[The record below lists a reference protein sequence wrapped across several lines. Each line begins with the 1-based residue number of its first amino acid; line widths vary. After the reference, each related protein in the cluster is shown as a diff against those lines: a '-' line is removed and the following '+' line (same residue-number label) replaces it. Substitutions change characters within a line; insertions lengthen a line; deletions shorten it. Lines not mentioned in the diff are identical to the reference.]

1 MKKAEYG
8 LTGDFIFKEAV
19 EFLKKKIPLKLGEY
33 REISDEC
40 KGKAF
45 TVSGYT
51 SLEVLQKFLDELT
64 EACEQGKTKK
74 DFMDTMNDFLERNGY
89 EGLNPFNADVIFRT
103 NMQTAYNAGHYK
115 SMTNPT
121 TKKLRPFW
129 KYITAGD
136 GEVRESHAQME
147 GRIYPADDP
156 IWDIWYPPNG
166 FRCRCTVVSL
176 TKSQAE
182 REKEHISKGLPYN
195 VDHSTGEILYQFP
208 DKGFSNN
215 PAKDSW
221 KPDLTGIDSNLKSAF
236 REKEHIS
243 KGLPYNVDHSTG
255 EILYQFP
262 DKGFSNNPAKD
273 SWKPDLTGIDSNLKS
288 AFRERQQKNNAKTG

>member
-1 MKKAEYG
+1 MKEAEYG

-19 EFLKKKIPLKLGEY
+19 EFLKKKKPLIAGEY
-33 REISDEC
+33 KALSDEC
-40 KGKAF
+40 RAKAF

-64 EACEQGKTKK
+64 DACEEGKTKK
-74 DFMDTMNDFLERNGY
+74 DFMESMNDFLERNGY

-115 SMTNPT
+115 SMTDPT

-136 GEVRESHAQME
+136 GQVRESHAVME
-147 GRIYPADDP
+147 GRIYRADDP

-166 FRCRCTVVSL
+166 FRCRCTVVSM
-176 TKSQAE
+176 TKGQVE
-182 REKEHISKGLPYN
+182 RSGVPVSEGVPYD
-195 VDHSTGEILYQFP
+195 VDYDTGEIIDKLP

-215 PAKDSW
+215 PAKNAW
-221 KPDLTGIDSNLKSAF
+221 KPDLTGVDDGLKKAF
-236 REKEHIS
+236 KDREK
-243 KGLPYNVDHSTG
+243 T
-255 EILYQFP
+255 
-262 DKGFSNNPAKD
+262 KD
-273 SWKPDLTGIDSNLKS
+273 S
-288 AFRERQQKNNAKTG
+288 

>member
-166 FRCRCTVVSL
+166 FWCRCTVVSL

-236 REKEHIS
+236 RE
-243 KGLPYNVDHSTG
+243 
-255 EILYQFP
+255 
-262 DKGFSNNPAKD
+262 
-273 SWKPDLTGIDSNLKS
+273 
-288 AFRERQQKNNAKTG
+288 RQQKNNAKTG

>member
-19 EFLKKKIPLKLGEY
+19 EFLKKKTPLTSVEY
-33 REISDEC
+33 RAISDEC

-64 EACEQGKTKK
+64 DAC
-74 DFMDTMNDFLERNGY
+74 
-89 EGLNPFNADVIFRT
+89 
-103 NMQTAYNAGHYK
+103 GHYK

-147 GRIYPADDP
+147 GKIYPADDP

-176 TKSQAE
+176 TKAQAE
-182 REKEHISKGLPYN
+182 REKEHISKGLPYD
-195 VDHSTGEILYQFP
+195 VDYSTGEILYQYP

-215 PAKDSW
+215 PAKDTW
-221 KPDLTGIDSNLKSAF
+221 KPDLTG
-236 REKEHIS
+236 
-243 KGLPYNVDHSTG
+243 V
-255 EILYQFP
+255 
-262 DKGFSNNPAKD
+262 
-273 SWKPDLTGIDSNLKS
+273 DSNLKS
-288 AFRERQQKNNAKTG
+288 AFREREKGK

>member
-19 EFLKKKIPLKLGEY
+19 EFLKKKTPLTSVEY
-33 REISDEC
+33 RAISDEC

-64 EACEQGKTKK
+64 DACEQGKTKK

-147 GRIYPADDP
+147 GKIYPADDP
-156 IWDIWYPPNG
+156 IWDVWYPPNG
-166 FRCRCTVVSL
+166 FRCRCMVVSL
-176 TKSQAE
+176 SKKQVE
-182 REKEHISKGLPYN
+182 RMGLHVETEAPYD
-195 VDHSTGEILYQFP
+195 VDYSTGEILTKFP

-215 PAKDSW
+215 PAKTVW
-221 KPDLTGIDSNLKSAF
+221 KPDMTN
-236 REKEHIS
+236 IS
-243 KGLPYNVDHSTG
+243 PELRKM
-255 EILYQFP
+255 
-262 DKGFSNNPAKD
+262 
-273 SWKPDLTGIDSNLKS
+273 
-288 AFRERQQKNNAKTG
+288 FRERKQPEDGETK

>member
-121 TKKLRPFW
+121 TKKLRPFGNISQQEMERSENHMHRW
-129 KYITAGD
+129 KEGYIQ
-136 GEVRESHAQME
+136 QM
-147 GRIYPADDP
+147 
-156 IWDIWYPPNG
+156 
-166 FRCRCTVVSL
+166 
-176 TKSQAE
+176 
-182 REKEHISKGLPYN
+182 
-195 VDHSTGEILYQFP
+195 ILY
-208 DKGFSNN
+208 
-215 PAKDSW
+215 
-221 KPDLTGIDSNLKSAF
+221 GIS
-236 REKEHIS
+236 
-243 KGLPYNVDHSTG
+243 
-255 EILYQFP
+255 
-262 DKGFSNNPAKD
+262 
-273 SWKPDLTGIDSNLKS
+273 GIHLMGSGADV
-288 AFRERQQKNNAKTG
+288 Q

>member
-64 EACEQGKTKK
+64 
-74 DFMDTMNDFLERNGY
+74 
-89 EGLNPFNADVIFRT
+89 
-103 NMQTAYNAGHYK
+103 AYNAGQYK

-236 REKEHIS
+236 RE
-243 KGLPYNVDHSTG
+243 
-255 EILYQFP
+255 
-262 DKGFSNNPAKD
+262 
-273 SWKPDLTGIDSNLKS
+273 
-288 AFRERQQKNNAKTG
+288 RQQKNNAKTG